1 MLGTDKLN
9 AGRHVVQF
17 YGHDEELADGVAGY
31 LLGALNRGDV
41 AIVIATATHRR
52 DFEARL
58 EQAGI
63 DLAAARASGAYLA
76 MDAAGTVRE
85 FMAADRLDHAGF
97 NQVVG
102 QLIRRAGAGGRA
114 VRAYSEMVALL
125 WDHGLV
131 NAAAQLEVMW
141 DELARL
147 DAFSLFCGYRA
158 DSVTRDAYLD
168 AFAEVCRLHR
178 EVVGGPSS
186 AAVAGGVLGAV
197 RTFAFSRDAP
207 AAARHFAVATA
218 GRWGA
223 GNMADNMAD
232 DVALVVTELAANAVR
247 HARSGFTVI
256 LSARRNV
263 LRIAVRD
270 ACPVPA
276 EGSGPALAPAPLHG
290 LGAVDAMANRWG
302 VESLGSSGKTVWVEL
317 SPVIPRPLR

>member
-1 MLGTDKLN
+1 MLGTDKLD
-9 AGRHVVQF
+9 AGHHVVQF
-17 YGHDEELADGVAGY
+17 YDHDEELADRVADY
-31 LLGALNRGDV
+31 LLGALDRGDV

-76 MDAAGTVRE
+76 VDAAATVRE
-85 FMAADRLDHAGF
+85 FMAADRLDHAAF
-97 NQVVG
+97 NRVVG
-102 QLIRRAGAGGRA
+102 QRIRRAGAGGRA

-141 DELARL
+141 DELARR

-158 DSVTRDAYLD
+158 DSVTRDAHLD

-218 GRWGA
+218 VRWGA
-223 GNMADNMAD
+223 EELAD

-276 EGSGPALAPAPLHG
+276 EGGGPELAPAPLHG
-290 LGAVDAMANRWG
+290 LGAVDAMALRWG

-317 SPVIPRPLR
+317 SR